1 MTTADA
7 WPDRFPDL
15 FVPMY
20 VDYADTDV
28 SFSVDASPQ
37 DELISRIHCV
47 AVDPQ
52 GRVIVCRSTQEWRFL
67 PGGTREPGESIA
79 ETVSREL
86 LEEAGA
92 KTTGE
97 PMIFASHISHSRRPE
112 PYRPHQPHPLSH
124 WAFAVVRAEV
134 VQPPTNPA
142 DGEEVVEV
150 RSMAVPEAAQWLAVH
165 DPLSADIVRLAEAM
179 GLIRAAD

>member
-1 MTTADA
+1 MTTEGA
-7 WPDRFPDL
+7 WPVQFPDL
-15 FVPMY
+15 FRPMY

-28 SFSVDASPQ
+28 TFSVDPSPQ

-52 GRVIVCRSTQEWRFL
+52 DRVIVCRSVQEWRFL
-67 PGGTREPGESIA
+67 PGGTREPGESIS
-79 ETVSREL
+79 ETVTREL

-97 PMIFASHISHSRRPE
+97 PMIFASHISRSRRPE

-134 VQPPTNPA
+134 IQPPTNPA
-142 DGEEVVEV
+142 DGEEVIEV
-150 RSMAVPEAAQWLAVH
+150 RSMAAPAAADWLTVH
-165 DPLSADIVRLAEAM
+165 DPVTADIVRLADAM
-179 GLIRAAD
+179 GLIHGA